1 MPILL
6 IKFFVLYMGL
16 LYLASPT
23 RERPSAL

>member
-16 LYLASPT
+16 LNLASNR